1 MLEGTWKRVNDMK
14 NRATRETDVLA
25 EAVAG
30 LFWMHLNLPEDI
42 SGTELEGYADGLIS
56 SIQSGASEL
65 AIEQRLK
72 ALQTAQLCQPLN
84 LLAINLLTKRIFG
97 VVKRPAPFSAK
108 LVEIRTP
115 FKKAS

>member
-1 MLEGTWKRVNDMK
+1 MDGMK

-42 SGTELEGYADGLIS
+42 SGTELEGYADAIIS
-56 SIQSGASEL
+56 SIQGGAAEL

-84 LLAINLLTKRIFG
+84 LLAISLLTKRIFA
-97 VVKRPAPFSAK
+97 VVKRPQRFSTK
-108 LVEIRTP
+108 VVEIRTP
-115 FKKAS
+115 LKRAS

>member
-1 MLEGTWKRVNDMK
+1 MDAMK
-14 NRATRETDVLA
+14 SRATRETDVLA

-42 SGTELEGYADGLIS
+42 SGSELEGYADAIIS
-56 SIQSGASEL
+56 SIQGGAAEL

-84 LLAINLLTKRIFG
+84 LLAINFLTKRIFA
-97 VVKRPAPFSAK
+97 VVKKPKAFSANV
-108 LVEIRTP
+108 VEIRTP

>member
-1 MLEGTWKRVNDMK
+1 MK

-42 SGTELEGYADGLIS
+42 SGTELEGYADAIIS
-56 SIQSGASEL
+56 SIQGGAAEL

-84 LLAINLLTKRIFG
+84 LLAINLLTKRIFA
-97 VVKRPAPFSAK
+97 VVKRPQVFSTK
-108 LVEIRTP
+108 VVEIRTP
-115 FKKAS
+115 LKRAS